1 MNYFGGYKYR
11 AGAPRTTE
19 ILLLTSWQKFG
30 IIRGIMKQMKGGET
44 DMGSLEFFVDP
55 HQPAFKTVAEQLCQ
69 SPTQAHLPR
78 AIRHAI
84 KKEQNISFD
93 ESRLTE
99 DSARRHV
106 LAYKTVPEV
115 EAIVEGSRKEMQSLY
130 KQIKIARG
138 ILTKLERSYLYHY
151 FRSLHGNRIL
161 TKVKVIPPGVSS
173 KRPTKADQVEEKLS
187 NMPEAERQKAEATLK
202 KTVRKG
208 GYQCLGQEPVT
219 IGSTR

>member
-1 MNYFGGYKYR
+1 VNYFGGYCYNWNFTIDIWGKICYNK
-11 AGAPRTTE
+11 
-19 ILLLTSWQKFG
+19 S
-30 IIRGIMKQMKGGET
+30 IIEQLEGGET

-55 HQPAFKTVAEQLCQ
+55 NQPAFKTVAEKLQQ

-99 DSARRHV
+99 DSARRHIS
-106 LAYKTVPEV
+106 AYKTVPEV
-115 EAIVEGSRKEMQSLY
+115 EAVVEGSRKEMESLY
-130 KQIKIARG
+130 KQIKTARG

-202 KTVRKG
+202 K
-208 GYQCLGQEPVT
+208 LGLL
-219 IGSTR
+219 